1 MLITQLFLHACLNWL
16 DYLSFQNFKIDFNIK
31 ILSLKCSDAKKKTN
45 FIWIEKNMTSDKQ
58 FN

>member
-31 ILSLKCSDAKKKTN
+31 ILSLKCSDAKKKKQLYLN
-45 FIWIEKNMTSDKQ
+45 WEKHDFWQ
-58 FN
+58 AV

>member
-45 FIWIEKNMTSDKQ
+45 FI
-58 FN
+58 